1 MPALERLAFD
11 LPRFRP
17 GSPSAY
23 LLAAAVVLLT
33 TTLRLAVDPYVGGA
47 HFGAFYPAV
56 MIVTLICGM
65 RAGLLAVALSAMSA
79 WYFVLPPQ
87 YSLALRSWAEVS
99 SVCVFLFNAT
109 VDALIVGALRIAA
122 SRLRG
127 INLSLEE
134 RIANRTRRLEV
145 VIRHLRSERAE
156 RKEAERERDRL
167 FEASLDLLCV
177 IDDKGRLKNVNPAFE
192 QTLGWRREALLS
204 RPFIYFAHPDDAP
217 AVRAEAKWLSTEG
230 RPSVCFERRWR
241 CRAGSYRWL
250 SSTITP
256 APEEH
261 LFYVVARDVTASKAA
276 EAKLRETETALHQA
290 QKMEAVGQLTGGIA
304 HDFNNL
310 LTPVIGNLDLLA
322 RRLPDQADR
331 RLVEAAARSAE
342 RGAKLT
348 QQLLAFSRKQRL
360 SPKPVDLN
368 RLVQGMQDLL
378 NRTLGGLVRV
388 ETDLAQ
394 RLWHALVDPTQIEMI
409 VLNLAINAR
418 DAMPMGGTLTIRTA
432 NVGVARLDGPDA
444 LPAGDYVLLSISD
457 TGIGMSDAV
466 RRRVFEPFF
475 TTKEP
480 GKGSGLG
487 LSQVYGIVAQSG
499 GTVDIESRL
508 GQGTTVSVYLPRTAE
523 SAAIEMPTTARAAT
537 AEKGERILLVDD
549 DPDVREFTA
558 SYLRSLDYEVVE
570 ADTAPKGLAA
580 IEADPGID
588 LLISDYAMPDMNGA
602 VLARAA
608 LAQRPNLA
616 VLLITGYAQ
625 TAVSEAHGAISVLGK
640 PFKPT
645 ELAARVQAALSEKRQ
660 VRGAEIVPLRRWAPR

>member
-1 MPALERLAFD
+1 MPALERLAVD

-23 LLAAAVVLLT
+23 FLAAAVVLLT
-33 TTLRLAVDPYVGGA
+33 TALRLAVAPYVAGA

-56 MIVTLICGM
+56 MIVTLLCGM
-65 RAGLLAVALSAMSA
+65 RAGLLAAALSCMSA
-79 WYFVLPPQ
+79 WYFILVPQ
-87 YSLALRSWAEVS
+87 YSFALRGWAEVT
-99 SVCVFLFNAT
+99 SVCVFLLNAT
-109 VDALIVGALRIAA
+109 ADALVVGALRIAA
-122 SRLRG
+122 SRLRS

-145 VIRHLRSERAE
+145 AIRHLRSERAE
-156 RKEAERERDRL
+156 REEAERERDRL

-177 IDDKGRLKNVNPAFE
+177 IDDKGRFKNLNPAFE
-192 QTLGWRREALLS
+192 RTLGWRREELLS
-204 RPFIYFAHPDDAP
+204 RPFIDFAHPDDAR

-241 CRAGSYRWL
+241 CRDGSYRWL

-256 APEEH
+256 APEER

-276 EAKLRETETALHQA
+276 EGKLRETESALRQA

-322 RRLPDQADR
+322 RRLPDHADR
-331 RLVEAAARSAE
+331 KLVEAAARSAE

-360 SPKPVDLN
+360 SPRSVDLN
-368 RLVQGMQDLL
+368 RVVQGMQDLL

-394 RLWHALVDPTQIEMI
+394 RLWAALVDPTQIEMI

-418 DAMPMGGTLTIRTA
+418 DAMPMGGTLTIRTV
-432 NVGVARLDGPDA
+432 NVGLVRADGPSA
-444 LPAGDYVLLSISD
+444 LAPGDYVVLSISD
-457 TGIGMSDAV
+457 TGTGMSDAV
-466 RRRVFEPFF
+466 RQKAFEPFF

-487 LSQVYGIVAQSG
+487 LSQVYGIVTQSG
-499 GTVDIESRL
+499 GAVDIKSRL

-523 SAAIEMPTTARAAT
+523 SVAIDLPIMPRAAT

-549 DPDVREFTA
+549 DPDVREFAA
-558 SYLRSLDYEVVE
+558 SYLRSLDYEVIE
-570 ADTAPKGLAA
+570 AETARKGLAA
-580 IEADPGID
+580 IAADPDID

-625 TAVSEAHGAISVLGK
+625 AAVSEAHDAISVLGK
-640 PFKPT
+640 PFKPI
-645 ELAARVQAALSEKRQ
+645 ELASRVQAALSEKQ
-660 VRGAEIVPLRRWAPR
+660 QIRGAEIVPLRR